1 MSIIDPNDIRDNIQ
15 YLTENKSIQT
25 YIRSLT
31 NDQIIAHFDE
41 YVDYD
46 GITQI
51 RNDAVEDCI
60 YDLEK
65 NYNQH

>member
-31 NDQIIAHFDE
+31 NDQIIACFDE

-46 GITQI
+46 GIAQI

-65 NYNQH
+65 NYIQH

>member
-31 NDQIIAHFDE
+31 NDQIIACFDE

-46 GITQI
+46 GIAHI

-65 NYNQH
+65 NYNQN